1 MRISDWSSDVCSSDL
16 KWSKDIEEIQGQ
28 APNYP
33 MIGDPNLK
41 VSMLYG
47 MLPAET
53 SGGAKGRTAANNA
66 TVRNVYV
73 IGPVKKVK
81 LMNVYLMATGRN
93 FDEVLSEIGIANV

>member
-1 MRISDWSSDVCSSDL
+1 MAKLQPEFKKRNVKIIGLSVDSVEDHE
-16 KWSKDIEEIQGQ
+16 KWSKDIEETQGQ

-53 SGGAKGRTAANNA
+53 SGGAKGRTAANTA

-73 IGPVKKVK
+73 IEQDKKVQQI
-81 LMNVYLMATGRN
+81 GRPP
-93 FDEVLSEIGIANV
+93 ARRK